1 MNVSISRIAVFAV
14 AMIAAL
20 IVATTYWQTWATA
33 SLNDRQENAIQK
45 VAEFSI
51 ERGRILA
58 SDGRTVLARN
68 EEHVDE
74 QDRRDPDEAELVRK
88 RGVDEVRVQEGD
100 QLAAARRRERPL
112 AEAGAAEAAERD
124 REE

>member
-51 ERGRILA
+51 ERGHPRVGRPAPSAARNIA
-58 SDGRTVLARN
+58 RRVDGRTLYF
-68 EEHVDE
+68 
-74 QDRRDPDEAELVRK
+74 RRYPS
-88 RGVDEVRVQEGD
+88 RG
-100 QLAAARRRERPL
+100 LAAHIVGYSTQVRSRSASSAR
-112 AEAGAAEAAERD
+112 
-124 REE
+124 